1 MKPDPSA
8 TNEGQCVPP
17 CSQEQHDG
25 QAFVG
30 TDQPS
35 LGTSQVAT
43 CPPKPFWLGAP
54 GRRLFATWY
63 AGSAAPSAVVVIC
76 PPFFHEQF
84 LSSRLFGLIAAR
96 LAQAGIACLRIDYY
110 GTGDS
115 EGSDAEFSI
124 HGASED
130 IAVAV
135 TAARA
140 RAAGAPVVLLG
151 IRAGGWPAWSVAAN
165 DASISQLWVWQPIL
179 SGNEYLAE
187 LQRLDK
193 AERTLRADYPF
204 CRQLGSYQEDGQLM
218 GYACPESLHHEIRNA
233 QLTSH
238 RLPDSTVLGVLTD
251 HHTLEIPGFALR
263 RIELPKSRT
272 QWKDRLE
279 VRATFLTRELHEP
292 VDRLIA
298 MLGTPRIT
306 A

>member
-1 MKPDPSA
+1 MPLW
-8 TNEGQCVPP
+8 
-17 CSQEQHDG
+17 
-25 QAFVG
+25 
-30 TDQPS
+30 
-35 LGTSQVAT
+35 LGT
-43 CPPKPFWLGAP
+43 P

-63 AGSAAPSAVVVIC
+63 ASRAAPCATVVIC

-84 LSSRLFGLIAAR
+84 LSSRLFSLIAAR

-124 HGASED
+124 RGARED
-130 IAVAV
+130 IAIAV
-135 TAARA
+135 TAART
-140 RAAGAPVVLLG
+140 RAGGAPVVLLG

-165 DASISQLWVWQPIL
+165 DVSISQLWIWQPVP

-204 CRQLGSYQEDGQLM
+204 CRQLGSYQEDGQLV
-218 GYACPESLHHEIRNA
+218 GYACPESLHHEIRDA
-233 QLTSH
+233 QLAS
-238 RLPDSTVLGVLTD
+238 RLLPHSTVLGVLTE
-251 HHTLEIPGFALR
+251 HRTLEIPGYTPR
-263 RIELPKSRT
+263 RIELPKSKT

-298 MLGTPRIT
+298 MLALR
-306 A
+306 AQSHDR